1 MTGRGE
7 YSRHFLARGGLLAD
21 KWAQYLP
28 VYDREIAPFLTAGKP
43 VRLLE
48 IGIAA
53 GGSLAIWEA
62 LLPPGSRIT
71 GIDIDPACAALPFG
85 PAVDVHILDGSDPAA
100 LDAALGDAVFDI
112 IIDDGS
118 HRSEHVVATFGACF
132 RRLTPRGIDI
142 VEDLHASYWP
152 DWGGRYRAPGSSI
165 EFLKTLVDALHA
177 DHFAPWDTGIP
188 EDERAR
194 LAVQGAEITRVTFHD
209 SIAVIERGSDTRSAP
224 YPRVSNGGDRG
235 PDTTS
240 QAPAGGLPEG
250 SGGTVA
256 C

>member
-1 MTGRGE
+1 M
-7 YSRHFLARGGLLAD
+7 
-21 KWAQYLP
+21 
-28 VYDREIAPFLTAGKP
+28 
-43 VRLLE
+43 
-48 IGIAA
+48 
-53 GGSLAIWEA
+53 
-62 LLPPGSRIT
+62 
-71 GIDIDPACAALPFG
+71 
-85 PAVDVHILDGSDPAA
+85 HILDASDPAA

-118 HRSEHVVATFGACF
+118 HRSEHVIATFGACF
-132 RRLTPRGIDI
+132 RRLAPRGIYI

-194 LAVQGAEITRVTFHD
+194 LVVQGAEITRVTFHD

-224 YPRVSNGGDRG
+224 YPPRLKRRRSRPGCDFTGPRGRIARGIGRHRRVLGPRG
-235 PDTTS
+235 
-240 QAPAGGLPEG
+240 AG
-250 SGGTVA
+250 
-256 C
+256 